1 MASISIRGLDDEV
14 RERLRARA
22 AEHGRSME
30 AEARAILTEV
40 VIGPS
45 ERGLAQAL
53 RARFSGLGGVVLQLP
68 RRSEPPRA
76 ADFFG

>member
-1 MASISIRGLDDEV
+1 MASISIRGLDEEV

-40 VIGPS
+40 VTGPS

-53 RARFSGLGGVVLQLP
+53 RARFSGLGGVDLQLP

-76 ADFFG
+76 ADFG